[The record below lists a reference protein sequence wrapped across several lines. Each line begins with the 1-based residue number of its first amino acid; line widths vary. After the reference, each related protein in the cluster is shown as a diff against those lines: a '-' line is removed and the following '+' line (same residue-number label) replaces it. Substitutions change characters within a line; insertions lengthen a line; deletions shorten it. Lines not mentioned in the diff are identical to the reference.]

1 MAKYLWDFAEI
12 VKVAAKYFNKALS
25 MRQFFDDDTKKVCLA
40 ITDGK

>member
-25 MRQFFDDDTKKVCLA
+25 TAA
-40 ITDGK
+40 IF